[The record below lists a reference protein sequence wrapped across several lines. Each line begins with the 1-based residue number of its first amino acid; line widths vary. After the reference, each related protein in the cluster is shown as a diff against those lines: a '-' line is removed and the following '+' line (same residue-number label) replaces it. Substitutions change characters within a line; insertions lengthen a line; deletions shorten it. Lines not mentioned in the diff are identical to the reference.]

1 MSGGSYR
8 TVCQEFE
15 TADCL
20 ALQLVR
26 IRHRHTGAMLNNPKN
41 EEPTSRQCLPG
52 SIPSHL
58 IDVQIPED
66 IAAAFAFSKK
76 TTVPIV
82 MNTGVGAF
90 CCGRL
95 IFEKGYPARL

>member
-1 MSGGSYR
+1 MP
-8 TVCQEFE
+8 
-15 TADCL
+15 
-20 ALQLVR
+20 
-26 IRHRHTGAMLNNPKN
+26 NNPKN
-41 EEPTSRQCLPG
+41 EEPTSRQCLAG
-52 SIPSHL
+52 SIPSYL
-58 IDVQIPED
+58 IDEQTSED